1 VVEVGDHGAGVVA
14 ELEAHEGNG
23 CAGLPPELVLERL
36 DGGLQ
41 PRNDMGHSLNHEEE
55 EVRPDLL
62 GDADVGGEG
71 GEVGV
76 REEEEDAVVSREMQ
90 LGRGRRHY
98 YRRWPPPPIG
108 AELSCLPPAVGKEG
122 KGIRNSSIPQKE

>member
-36 DGGLQ
+36 DGG
-41 PRNDMGHSLNHEEE
+41 
-55 EVRPDLL
+55 LL

>member
-1 VVEVGDHGAGVVA
+1 MVEVGDHGAGVVA

-98 YRRWPPPPIG
+98 
-108 AELSCLPPAVGKEG
+108 
-122 KGIRNSSIPQKE
+122 